1 MTEPVSVR
9 MAMWSKLV
17 SSTMT
22 PIAWIVVSLTLL
34 IFLLRQSKKPTL
46 ERRRL
51 PPGPKRLPILGN
63 AHQLPLEYQEKMFWT
78 WAKTY
83 GKYPRHCA

>member
-1 MTEPVSVR
+1 MALLTWILALLSV
-9 MAMWSKLV
+9 LFF
-17 SSTMT
+17 
-22 PIAWIVVSLTLL
+22 
-34 IFLLRQSKKPTL
+34 FLLTHSKRLAL

-63 AHQLPLEYQEKMFWT
+63 AHQLPLEYQEETFWK

-83 GKYPRHCA
+83 GG